1 MTPYQLLYKI
11 FKDYIKTKNLQF
23 FSFENQESLNIFINI
38 FKKNIQNLNIISIND
53 LFYNFLNYTKNLD
66 NTKEFKNQFSN
77 LISENYN
84 NTPLIILVNFNDFIS
99 NIEQLSIFF
108 KNIIDNSIQ
117 NNFQNDFFFIID
129 KRSLNLIS
137 LSKEILNIDELDFNL
152 FLNLINNIV
161 FLGYNLKE
169 SFSNNFFLKL
179 FKYCNN
185 SILDVFIIYQIVDKF
200 FKENHKTKLSFN
212 KTFLKEI
219 IYYLE
224 ENFNINKNY
233 SNLINKDNYVK
244 IFYFVLNNIIE
255 NIEEN
260 SFLYDF
266 NIKEKIFYKY
276 YILNQYYHDLEK
288 TFAKNLIDIQIN
300 TNKFLNIIN
309 TIENSVKLLKK
320 NVLLNP
326 ILYISKSNDT
336 NNLKELNKL
345 EEILQIIISISK
357 NPPKELENILLYLR
371 ETLYNQNAKNN
382 NDKNNNDKNNIEDS
396 IVLLFTLLS
405 ILIGNNFL
413 LLKIQEKDYNLLLL
427 FNTNNIN
434 LNVTNLKET
443 LINKLRFLPNINIID
458 LKTIELQNT
467 EQLYEIFIDFIISTI
482 QNATKTTNAQKLK
495 IIELI
500 LNSNLLAK
508 DTNFL
513 NNKAFYYIMI
523 NNNNLAKEY
532 LDLFFEVNPNSNDDN
547 GIVIYNLAYINYV
560 KGDYKKALKILEDF
574 INNIK
579 KESFF
584 SVIKTILPIPFKNI
598 LKKIKDN
605 NLNPNLEFFF
615 NIEFNISVYVLFLLS
630 IANLYYLLD
639 DKEKALKIIEQIK
652 SFDYEINLVRLNDIK
667 FYKKS
672 TAIIYKDTTI
682 LPKDN
687 TFELFI
693 KLIK

>member
-1 MTPYQLLYKI
+1 MNPYQLLYKT

-84 NTPLIILVNFNDFIS
+84 NIPLIILVNFNDFIS

-117 NNFQNDFFFIID
+117 NNFQNNFFFIID
-129 KRSLNLIS
+129 KRILNLIS
-137 LSKEILNIDELDFNL
+137 LSKEILNIDELDINL

-161 FLGYNLKE
+161 FLGYNLRE

-179 FKYCNN
+179 FKYCSN
-185 SILDVFIIYQIVDKF
+185 SILDVFIIYQIVDRF
-200 FKENHKTKLSFN
+200 FKQNNKTKLSFN

-382 NDKNNNDKNNIEDS
+382 NDKNNNDKNNIEDN
-396 IVLLFTLLS
+396 IVLLLTLLS
-405 ILIGNNFL
+405 IFIGNNFL

-443 LINKLRFLPNINIID
+443 LINKLRFLPNLNIID

-482 QNATKTTNAQKLK
+482 QNATNTTNAQKLK

-508 DTNFL
+508 DANFL